1 MLFDKIVHGPILQ
14 SVITQVGQL
23 APQDAAKLAV
33 SLVDYYQRN
42 PVDKGIHADSAGIV
56 RLGEEH
62 HILPKSDGGTNH
74 PSNMVVLPVSQH
86 FYVHVLLARSMFGT
100 LKEKK
105 YKMMVSAFCM
115 SSGRSRVLQPE
126 EIVQMRV
133 AAAQASSEA
142 MLGTWT
148 FTYLHFSA
156 FCLHVLYFS
165 FGLIAQAMTTPQ
177 GTPGTPT
184 ATPAIAETPT
194 ATPAARRF
202 GAPNLAARGSM
213 CQVIAASLNRPM
225 LKKGKGMGKGR
236 RKSRKSRSWLQ
247 KGGRIFFERLIC
259 IYVVLL
265 RGSRKGKVCAV
276 TRAALSH

>member
-14 SVITQVGQL
+14 SVITEVGQL

-33 SLVDYYQRN
+33 SLAGHYQRN
-42 PVDKGIHADSAGIV
+42 PVVQGLHVNSAGIWT
-56 RLGEEH
+56 LGEEH

-105 YKMMVSAFCM
+105 YKMMVSAF
-115 SSGRSRVLQPE
+115 SRPAGRSRVLQPE

-165 FGLIAQAMTTPQ
+165 FCLIAQAMTTPQ
-177 GTPGTPT
+177 ATPGTPK
-184 ATPAIAETPT
+184 ATPAIAGTSRG
-194 ATPAARRF
+194 TPAARRF
-202 GAPNLAARGSM
+202 GAPNLAA
-213 CQVIAASLNRPM
+213 
-225 LKKGKGMGKGR
+225 
-236 RKSRKSRSWLQ
+236 
-247 KGGRIFFERLIC
+247 
-259 IYVVLL
+259 
-265 RGSRKGKVCAV
+265 
-276 TRAALSH
+276 